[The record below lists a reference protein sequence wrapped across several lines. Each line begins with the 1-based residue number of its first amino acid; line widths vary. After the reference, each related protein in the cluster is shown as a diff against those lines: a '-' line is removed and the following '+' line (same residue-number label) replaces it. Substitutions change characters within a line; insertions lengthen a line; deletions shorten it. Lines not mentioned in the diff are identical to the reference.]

1 MRHKK
6 KVSIVGS
13 GITGLSAALIFL
25 KKNMEV
31 EIFEKGDLEGGI
43 IKDIIIG
50 KKNYLS
56 GCQYLSTE
64 SFWYKNVPQKIKR
77 LLRLEDI
84 KYMSYCDLFNNKE
97 KCLDNFA
104 DVHIDKKINI
114 SELKIKQIKT
124 LYDKF
129 SLFPHTISKVL
140 EDWSNRFQID
150 LKKLTPDSHRNGY
163 MFSRIFLKKNKEIK
177 NLKTTN
183 KIADDLYGIP
193 REKNFNFKG
202 LLPVKGYNEF
212 FKEFSKYLKKK
223 KININ
228 LKTPVAPIWKD
239 NKIFLKS
246 KGKLIESDYVLW
258 TGNPVPLIKEFN
270 NNLLDSANIKLRA
283 MTFKA
288 NGRIT
293 TDFYIQVYAK
303 KSSILRLFVYKK
315 NKSLF
320 CSVECLN
327 ESEDIKKIKE
337 DANMILKSFDK
348 KIYLKGDKIFD
359 VIQKRYSVLSTKD
372 YKILGDF
379 KKSILDTNLISSPW
393 EYASGQTKLKILE
406 STLREI
412 N

>member
-1 MRHKK
+1 MKNKK

-25 KKNMEV
+25 KKNMDV

-43 IKDIIIG
+43 IKDVIVG

-56 GCQYLSTE
+56 GCQYLSTD

-77 LLRLEDI
+77 LLRLEEI

-97 KCLDNFA
+97 KCLENFA
-104 DVHIDKKINI
+104 DVHVDRKVNLSK
-114 SELKIKQIKT
+114 LKTKQIKT
-124 LYDKF
+124 FYDKL
-129 SLFPHTISKVL
+129 SLFPQTISKVL
-140 EDWSNRFQID
+140 ENWSNRFQID

-163 MFSRIFLKKNKEIK
+163 TFSRIFLKKNNEIK
-177 NLKTTN
+177 KLKITN
-183 KIADDLYGIP
+183 KIFDDLYGIP
-193 REKNFNFKG
+193 RAKSIDSKG

-212 FKEFSKYLKKK
+212 FKEFSKYLKEK
-223 KININ
+223 KIKIN

-246 KGKLIESDYVLW
+246 KGKLIKSDYVLW
-258 TGNPVPLIKEFN
+258 TGNPVSLIKGFN
-270 NNLLDSANIKLRA
+270 KNLLESANMKLRS
-283 MTFKA
+283 MTFKV
-288 NGRIT
+288 NGRIS

-327 ESEDIKKIKE
+327 ESEDIAKIRQ
-337 DANMILKSFDK
+337 DANMILKSFNK
-348 KIYLKGDKIFD
+348 KIYLTGDKIFD
-359 VIQKRYSVLSTKD
+359 IIQKRYSVLSTKD
-372 YKILGDF
+372 YKILKNF
-379 KKSILDTNLISSPW
+379 KKRILDTNLIPSPW
-393 EYASGQTKLKILE
+393 ESASGQTRLNILE
-406 STLREI
+406 STLKDI
-412 N
+412 K